1 MGVLFFKTTPNF
13 FGFSALCIS
22 HEKKR
27 KEKKIRAS
35 LYTQG
40 LHIAIGCHPY
50 PTQKPIPSGPAL
62 PLHNPNQVNGSLQGW
77 DSCHGQFQGGMK
89 LQSCDK

>member
-1 MGVLFFKTTPNF
+1 MGVLFFKTTPKF